1 MFSLLW
7 AAPVSSREARRRV
20 RACIKD
26 SLWLVEAR
34 ALSAGA
40 SAEYMELAE
49 EELALLSRLDLARRW
64 KGFLPKP

>member
-1 MFSLLW
+1 M
-7 AAPVSSREARRRV
+7 
-20 RACIKD
+20 ACIKD

-49 EELALLSRLDLARRW
+49 DELALLSRLDLARRW